1 MVNSS
6 LSTSKCCNN
15 RKTVNVASP
24 IELKSEIQPFS
35 HSGFSDFIN
44 RSALIYNGNSTGI
57 KIIVAISFM
66 LYSAISSEHQN
77 TKNHL
82 STFLLKCE

>member
-6 LSTSKCCNN
+6 LSTDKCCNI

-44 RSALIYNGNSTGI
+44 INISINWSALFTMAVVLVKNYCCN
-57 KIIVAISFM
+57 IVHVIFR
-66 LYSAISSEHQN
+66 HQ
-77 TKNHL
+77 
-82 STFLLKCE
+82 F